1 MTNTAHN
8 AIPLPD
14 DTLGELGENLLVGW
28 QSVLLGLRHQYT
40 ATADKFVD
48 EILICVSEKQIND
61 ALHRFVVQN
70 VGMLHELYMT
80 LHDDSLTLYATIDI
94 KGIFAKVSCDFRLV
108 GATLSANMQRFV
120 FEQLSD
126 TQIIEFYSKTWW
138 YVPAVKTGVPLYRKL
153 AKADPLP
160 FILQKIKVKDEP
172 FAVHKGNIIYL
183 DIHRYLA
190 KQKTILGYL
199 AKAQVNHAYIKDGSL
214 LLKVQPN
221 FGEILRFGVSGEDI
235 ITEKDNPS
243 NLKNQRKA

>member
-1 MTNTAHN
+1 MTDTAYHSN
-8 AIPLPD
+8 SLSD
-14 DTLGELGENLLVGW
+14 DTFGDLGDNLLTGW
-28 QSVLLGLRHQYT
+28 QSVITGLRHQYT
-40 ATADKFVD
+40 VAADKFID
-48 EILICVSEKQIND
+48 EILICVSEKQVND

-80 LHDDSLTLYATIDI
+80 LHEDWLRLYATIDI
-94 KGIFAKVSCDFRLV
+94 QGVFTKVSCDFRLV
-108 GATLSANMQRFV
+108 GATLSADMQRFV

-160 FILQKIKVKDEP
+160 FLLQKIKVKDEP

-190 KQKTILGYL
+190 NQKTLLGYL
-199 AKAQVNHAYIKDGSL
+199 AKAQVNHAYIQDGSL

-235 ITEKDNPS
+235 ITEKDNP
-243 NLKNQRKA
+243 NNAKKQNKD